1 MYYVFIA
8 LQVLGI
14 ILTFGAEVILLY
26 GDGSREQKLMS
37 FLMGGSLIQNAA
49 YLLELTAQTGEVAIA
64 AAKMEY
70 LGSSFIPLCYCWFI
84 CIYCGERVPERIF
97 QILGGIDFILLG
109 VIFTCDRHNIYYKNV
124 EWVTDV
130 GEHPFLSLTYGPGHH
145 VFLAV
150 AVAIPYLIS
159 LYALLHAT
167 LARSRQLVRKSCK
180 IFVLLSLLPVAALLT
195 YVGRLT
201 LFYDATPFVCSVTM
215 VLVSIIVWGR
225 RDYEFSRMAA
235 DVVLHNMPDGV
246 IMLNA
251 EKQLVSY
258 NKAAADIFTELD
270 FQSVGDS
277 IEDMEDFPENILDG
291 EERKEF
297 DLNYRSYESHVRK
310 VPDRKG
316 VNQGYVV
323 LVFDTTETR
332 RYIDETASARE
343 QAEKANLAKSEFLAN
358 MSHEIRTPM
367 NAIMGLS
374 DIIMQESRGRRV
386 YGYAC
391 DIRSASGNLLTIIN
405 DILDLSKVEAGKM
418 ELVPSDYYLQK
429 IVDDVVN
436 MMKIAASQKG
446 LQLNCEYDETIPCRY
461 RGDEGR
467 IKQILINILN
477 NAVKFTREG
486 HVKISVGGQPGTDP
500 ETELVIFRIED
511 TGCGIRPEDMEKIF
525 EDFRQVDSRRNRGA
539 EGTGLGLSI
548 TKRLVQLMK
557 GTIEVE
563 SSYGEGTKFT
573 VSLPQKITDG
583 RPLSDTPELPEPETE
598 QAEDFVVE
606 NYKVLVVD
614 DNLINRTVAVSF
626 LENYGFELTEA
637 ESGPESIELVKK
649 TKFNIIFMDHM
660 MPGMDGV
667 EAVKIIREECGENGR
682 TPVIVA
688 LTANAMEGVREKF
701 LESGFQDFVAKPLD
715 RKALNAVL
723 SKWIPNSYK
732 KRKEQT
738 QQEPQ
743 TARLEFEDIHIAGI
757 DTAEARRHHSGEAE
771 GYLELLRLY
780 CMDGKRKFGLL
791 RKLLEEKDYVTY
803 GIEVHGLKSASANI
817 GAMELSA
824 QAREHEEA
832 SYREDEE
839 FITRHSGDLLSCYEK
854 QIGSIEGFLENRD
867 KLLRGGESEEGLGI
881 EGGELLSK
889 VREALDRIENFRSKE
904 CAGIVDTLLK
914 YRLDDDT
921 EAKLREIREQL
932 RMYEDDAAEELL
944 RRLASRM
951 EKED

>member
-1 MYYVFIA
+1 MYHLFIA

-14 ILTFGAEVILLY
+14 VLTFGAEVLLLY

-37 FLMGGSLIQNAA
+37 CLMGSSLVQNAA
-49 YLLELTAQTGEVAIA
+49 YLLELTAQTREVALA
-64 AAKMEY
+64 ATKMEY
-70 LGSSFIPLCYCWFI
+70 LGASFIPLCYCWFI
-84 CIYCGERVPERIF
+84 CIYCGEKVPERIF
-97 QILGGIDFILLG
+97 QFLGGIDFLLLG
-109 VIFTCDRHNIYYKNV
+109 MIFTCDRHNFYYTNV

-130 GEHPFLSLTYGPGHH
+130 GEHPYLLLTYGPGHH
-145 VFLAV
+145 IFLAV
-150 AVAIPYLIS
+150 AVVIPYLIS
-159 LYALLHAT
+159 LYALLRSMQ
-167 LARSRQLVRKSCK
+167 ARPRQLVRKSYK
-180 IFVLLSLLPVAALLT
+180 IFVVLSLLPVAALLT
-195 YVGRLT
+195 YLGRVVLS
-201 LFYDATPFVCSVTM
+201 FDPTPFVCSVTM
-215 VLVSIIVWGR
+215 VLVSIIVWGI
-225 RDYEFSRMAA
+225 RDNDFSRMAA

-246 IMLNA
+246 IMLDA
-251 EKQLVSY
+251 QKQLVSY
-258 NKAAADIFTELD
+258 NKAAADIFTELN
-270 FQSVGDS
+270 FQNVGDS
-277 IEDMEDFPENILDG
+277 VEDMEDFPESILDG

-297 DLNYRSYESHVRK
+297 DLNYHSYESHVRK
-310 VPDRKG
+310 VPDKNG

-332 RYIDETASARE
+332 KYIDEIASARE
-343 QAEKANLAKSEFLAN
+343 QAERANLAKSEFLAN

-418 ELVPSDYYLQK
+418 ELVLSDYYIRK

-436 MMKIAASQKG
+436 MMNIAASQRG
-446 LQLNCEYDETIPCRY
+446 LQLKCEYDETIPCRY
-461 RGDEGR
+461 HGDDGR

-477 NAVKFTREG
+477 NAVKFTKEG
-486 HVKISVGGQPGTDP
+486 YVKISVGGQPGADS
-500 ETELVIFRIED
+500 ETELLSFRIED
-511 TGCGIRPEDMEKIF
+511 TGCGIQQEDLEKIF
-525 EDFRQVDSRRNRGA
+525 EDFKQVDSRRNRGA

-563 SSYGEGTKFT
+563 SIYGEGTTFT
-573 VSLPQKITDG
+573 VRLPQKITDG
-583 RPLSDTPELPEPETE
+583 SPLSDTQELPEPETE

-649 TKFNIIFMDHM
+649 TKFNMIFMDHM

-682 TPVIVA
+682 TPVIMA
-688 LTANAMEGVREKF
+688 LTANAMEGMREMF
-701 LESGFQDFVAKPLD
+701 LQSGFQDFVAKPLD

-723 SKWIPNSYK
+723 SKWIPNTYK
-732 KRKEQT
+732 KRKEQAL
-738 QQEPQ
+738 QEPQ
-743 TARLEFEDIHIAGI
+743 TTKLEFEDIHIAGI
-757 DTAEARRHHSGEAE
+757 DVGEARKHHSGEAE
-771 GYLELLRLY
+771 SYLDLLRLY

-803 GIEVHGLKSASANI
+803 GIEVHGLKSASANV

-839 FITRHSGDLLSCYEK
+839 FITRHSGDLLACYEK
-854 QIGSIEGFLENRD
+854 QIGNIEGFLENRD
-867 KLLRGGESEEGLGI
+867 KLLHGGNSDEDRNIDREA
-881 EGGELLSK
+881 LLEK
-889 VREALDRIENFRSKE
+889 VQEALDRIENFRSKE
-904 CAGIVDTLLK
+904 CAGIVDELLK
-914 YRLDDDT
+914 YRLDHDT

-944 RRLASRM
+944 RQLAGWM

>member
-1 MYYVFIA
+1 MYHLFIA

-14 ILTFGAEVILLY
+14 VLTFGAEVLLLY

-37 FLMGGSLIQNAA
+37 CLMGSSLVQNAA
-49 YLLELTAQTGEVAIA
+49 YLLELTAQTREVALA
-64 AAKMEY
+64 ATKMEY
-70 LGSSFIPLCYCWFI
+70 LGASFIPLCYCWFI
-84 CIYCGERVPERIF
+84 CIYCGEKVPERIF
-97 QILGGIDFILLG
+97 QFLGGIDFLLLG
-109 VIFTCDRHNIYYKNV
+109 MIFTCDRHNFYYTNV

-130 GEHPFLSLTYGPGHH
+130 GEHPYLLLTYGPGHH
-145 VFLAV
+145 IFLAV
-150 AVAIPYLIS
+150 AVVIPCLIS
-159 LYALLHAT
+159 LYALLRSMQ
-167 LARSRQLVRKSCK
+167 ARAGQLVRKNYK
-180 IFVLLSLLPVAALLT
+180 IFVVLSLLPVAALLT
-195 YVGRLT
+195 YLGRVVLS
-201 LFYDATPFVCSVTM
+201 FDPTPFVCSITM
-215 VLVSIIVWGR
+215 VLVSIIVWGI
-225 RDYEFSRMAA
+225 RDNDFSRMAA

-246 IMLNA
+246 IMLDA
-251 EKQLVSY
+251 QKQLVSY
-258 NKAAADIFTELD
+258 NKAAADIFTELN
-270 FQSVGDS
+270 FQNVGDS
-277 IEDMEDFPENILDG
+277 VEDMEDFPESILEG

-297 DLNYRSYESHVRK
+297 DLNYHSYESHVRK
-310 VPDRKG
+310 VPDKNG

-332 RYIDETASARE
+332 KYIDEIANARE
-343 QAEKANLAKSEFLAN
+343 QAERANLAKSEFLAN

-418 ELVPSDYYLQK
+418 ELVLSDYYIRK

-436 MMKIAASQKG
+436 MMNIAASQRG
-446 LQLNCEYDETIPCRY
+446 LQLKCEYDETIPCRY
-461 RGDEGR
+461 HGDDGR

-477 NAVKFTREG
+477 NAVKFTKEG
-486 HVKISVGGQPGTDP
+486 YVKISVGGQPGADS
-500 ETELVIFRIED
+500 ETELLSFRIED
-511 TGCGIRPEDMEKIF
+511 TGCGIQQEDLEKIF
-525 EDFRQVDSRRNRGA
+525 EDFKQVDSRRNRGA

-563 SSYGEGTKFT
+563 SIYGEGTTFT
-573 VSLPQKITDG
+573 VRLPQKITDG
-583 RPLSDTPELPEPETE
+583 SPLSDTQELPEPETE

-649 TKFNIIFMDHM
+649 TKFNMIFMDHM

-682 TPVIVA
+682 TPVIMA
-688 LTANAMEGVREKF
+688 LTANAMEGMREMF
-701 LESGFQDFVAKPLD
+701 LQSGFQDFVAKPLD

-723 SKWIPNSYK
+723 SKWIPNTYK
-732 KRKEQT
+732 KRKEQAP
-738 QQEPQ
+738 QEPQ
-743 TARLEFEDIHIAGI
+743 TAKLEFEDIHIVGI
-757 DTAEARRHHSGEAE
+757 DVGEARKHHSGEAE
-771 GYLELLRLY
+771 SYLDLLRLY

-839 FITRHSGDLLSCYEK
+839 FITRHSGDLLACYEK
-854 QIGSIEGFLENRD
+854 QIGNIEGFLENRD
-867 KLLRGGESEEGLGI
+867 KLLHGGNSDKDLNIDRGA
-881 EGGELLSK
+881 LLEK
-889 VREALDRIENFRSKE
+889 VQEALDRIENFRSKE
-904 CAGIVDTLLK
+904 CAGIVDELLK
-914 YRLDDDT
+914 YRLDHDT

-944 RRLASRM
+944 RQLAGWM